1 MNIKSP
7 VSIAI
12 FSSGSGSN
20 AEKIMSYFED
30 HETIRVKVL
39 MSNNPKAYAL
49 ERAAKYNVPTRIF
62 DRNTFYQSEQIVAEL
77 KSAKV
82 DLIVLAGFLWL
93 VPAYLIKAYPDKI
106 LNIHP
111 ALLPAYGGKGMYGLN
126 VHKAVKAAGDAHS
139 GMTIHVVNEVY
150 DKGEIL
156 FQAKCDIDPA
166 DDAEEIAR
174 KVLILEHAHYAPVIE
189 DYIKK
194 IFS

>member
-93 VPAYLIKAYPDKI
+93 VPAYLIKAYPGRI